1 MKTFLQYIIES
12 KNTHLIHLEDLVFE
26 GSDRVKE
33 GVNFIE
39 ELVNM
44 LAGNTKA
51 KINTT
56 VKYDGAPAIICGI
69 NPINKKFFVGTKS
82 VFNKNPKVN
91 YTVADIKK
99 NHTSGVANKL
109 IEALKY
115 LKPLNI
121 KGIIQGDMMFSS
133 NDKKIQKIKGDSYIT
148 FTPNTITYAVPLNSE
163 LGKKIQNSKFGI
175 IFHTKYTGRS
185 LSSLSSSFNPNVDA
199 FKNNKKVWVDDAT
212 FKDVSGIGSLTL
224 KEVEKIY
231 KHLENIRTNLRKS
244 KGFINSIQG
253 NQALFSYLNMYINSN
268 IRGGSESFSS
278 KEFLKWIDIRLQKE
292 LDSMKSEK
300 GKTKKEEKKEKII
313 QKLNNEKNQMDSMFL
328 LHSELKN
335 IKTILIRKFEEIQ
348 SINTFIK
355 TSDGF
360 RVTKQEGFVGI
371 DRLTNK
377 AIKLVDRLEFSR
389 ANFNVPKNWIK
400 G

>member
-1 MKTFLQYIIES
+1 M
-12 KNTHLIHLEDLVFE
+12 
-26 GSDRVKE
+26 
-33 GVNFIE
+33 
-39 ELVNM
+39 
-44 LAGNTKA
+44 
-51 KINTT
+51 
-56 VKYDGAPAIICGI
+56 
-69 NPINKKFFVGTKS
+69 
-82 VFNKNPKVN
+82 
-91 YTVADIKK
+91 
-99 NHTSGVANKL
+99 
-109 IEALKY
+109 
-115 LKPLNI
+115 
-121 KGIIQGDMMFSS
+121 
-133 NDKKIQKIKGDSYIT
+133 
-148 FTPNTITYAVPLNSE
+148 
-163 LGKKIQNSKFGI
+163 
-175 IFHTKYTGRS
+175 
-185 LSSLSSSFNPNVDA
+185 
-199 FKNNKKVWVDDAT
+199 
-212 FKDVSGIGSLTL
+212 SGIGSLTL

-313 QKLNNEKNQMDSMFL
+313 QKLTNEKNQMDSMFL